1 MSKYGIGNYGH
12 YRGRTLQDMLAAAEA
27 RIERENERKATQ
39 LEDVYIDLVG
49 LPVFNAWV
57 SQVDPMTWEQY
68 LDTLRQLIDDVH
80 ASRIAQ
86 DSE

>member
-57 SQVDPMTWEQY
+57 SQVEPMSWEQY
-68 LDTLRQLIDDVH
+68 LDTLRKMIDDVH

-86 DSE
+86 DGE